1 MRISRVC
8 LGLVAAALI
17 PSLASAQAPAAPQAP
32 TPPAAP
38 KPPSEAEDKD
48 RAVAG
53 GGITAAGWTGKVD
66 VKSAGQGRTL
76 NDSKFEQKG
85 DTFHLTIGPS
95 TTYWNPANV
104 AKGDYTVK
112 ATFTEPK
119 QDFSHPHPMGL
130 FIGGAKLGTPEQS
143 LMYCVAYRSGN
154 FLVRRFNGDQVT
166 TIIPRTPH
174 DAIKK
179 AATPA
184 DPVTQE
190 IAWVVKGG
198 KADCVINGTSVASFP
213 VADIVGAGKLESTDG
228 VYGIRVSHNM
238 DLTVSKLALSKN

>member
-1 MRISRVC
+1 VC
-8 LGLVAAALI
+8 LTAAAAVLL
-17 PSLASAQAPAAPQAP
+17 PALTLAQAP
-32 TPPAAP
+32 PA
-38 KPPSEAEDKD
+38 KPSEAEDKD

-53 GGITAAGWTGKVD
+53 GGVTAPGWTGVVD
-66 VKSAGQGRTL
+66 AKSVAQGRTL
-76 NDSKFEQKG
+76 KDSKFEKQG
-85 DTFHLTIGPS
+85 DALHLTIGPAA
-95 TTYWNPANV
+95 YYYNPVNV

-143 LMYCVAYRSGN
+143 LMYCTAYRNGT
-154 FLVRRFNGDQVT
+154 FIVRRFNGDTVTQVM
-166 TIIPRTPH
+166 PKTPN

-213 VADIVGAGKLESTDG
+213 VADIVGPGKLESTDG
-228 VYGIRVSHNM
+228 VWGIRVSHNM
-238 DLTVSKLALSKN
+238 DVTVTKLAATKN